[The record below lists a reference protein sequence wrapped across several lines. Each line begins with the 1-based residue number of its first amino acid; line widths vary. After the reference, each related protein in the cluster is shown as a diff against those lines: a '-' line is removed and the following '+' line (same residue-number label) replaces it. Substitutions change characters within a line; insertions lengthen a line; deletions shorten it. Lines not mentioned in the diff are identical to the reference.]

1 MKLQL
6 PIEGVNLLTV
16 ARVLVMEYFLS
27 RIRTRRTRTGAG
39 AQAWAGTGSDSTS
52 LGGWRQIQN
61 RRRRRTRGR
70 RRRRWCRRRRRRRC
84 CWRKQATNVVKK
96 FNVVVWTS
104 KSDLIFLSYLNQNI
118 LFFQIQPQGAGVSLG
133 RVGRTSQI
141 NSGRLRSSTIFCLK
155 LTADLFLINH
165 PSNLPVDYRR
175 FLTSTTIAL
184 GSWTRPWN
192 REKGKTRHLLVCI
205 MTTLLATHY
214 DAIIAILYAS
224 LCTVCIMHSKS

>member
-16 ARVLVMEYFLS
+16 ARVLVMEYFIS

-52 LGGWRQIQN
+52 LWGWRQIQN
-61 RRRRRTRGR
+61 RRRRGTRGR
-70 RRRRWCRRRRRRRC
+70 RRRRRWCRRRRRRRRC

-96 FNVVVWTS
+96 FNVVVRTS
-104 KSDLIFLSYLNQNI
+104 KSDLIFQSYLDQHI
-118 LFFQIQPQGAGVSLG
+118 LLFQVQPQRPGVSLG
-133 RVGRTSQI
+133 RVGRTSRI

-165 PSNLPVDYRR
+165 PSNHPVDYRR
-175 FLTSTTIAL
+175 FLTSTIAL

-192 REKGKTRHLLVCI
+192 REKGKTRHLWSVLWQ
-205 MTTLLATHY
+205 HFW
-214 DAIIAILYAS
+214 
-224 LCTVCIMHSKS
+224 